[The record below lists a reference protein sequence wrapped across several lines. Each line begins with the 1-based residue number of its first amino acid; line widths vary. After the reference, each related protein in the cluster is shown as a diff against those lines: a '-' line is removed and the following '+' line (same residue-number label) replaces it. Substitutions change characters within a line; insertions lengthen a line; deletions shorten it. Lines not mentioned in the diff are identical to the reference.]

1 VRPAQ
6 RVRVAHNV
14 RASLGA
20 CLTNVRLL
28 GAALATA
35 GCAPRPLVR
44 QAPSGPH
51 RQKRAKLS
59 LVQLMSGS
67 NVELN
72 LTFTPPLMTRPRPK
86 GPSLT
91 LCADSVR
98 PLILKASALIA
109 ALTLCSLPA
118 TAAEPLKIAFVYVD
132 PVGDS
137 GWTYQHDLGRRALE
151 KALGSQIKT
160 TYIENVPATADAE
173 RVIRQLA
180 AMGNQLIFT
189 TSFGY
194 MDATLKVAK
203 LFPKVHFEH
212 ASGFKTA
219 ANMVTYEARFYE
231 GSYLLGVLAGR
242 TTRTGT
248 LGFVGS
254 FPIPEVIRNINAWT
268 LGARSVN
275 PNVKVKVIWVDTWYD
290 PGKERQAAETLIAQG
305 ADVLSQNTDSPSVVQ
320 AAEQKGVHAFG
331 WDSDMAKY
339 GPHSQLTANTEN
351 WGGYYIDEA
360 RKELA
365 GTWTGARR
373 TNSGIKEGMVVL
385 TPLNAS
391 IPADLATLVAQRKA
405 AIAAGQL
412 HPFAGPLKDNTGVVR
427 TPAGVT
433 LTETQLMSIDWFV
446 EGVEGSVPK

>member
-1 VRPAQ
+1 
-6 RVRVAHNV
+6 
-14 RASLGA
+14 
-20 CLTNVRLL
+20 
-28 GAALATA
+28 
-35 GCAPRPLVR
+35 
-44 QAPSGPH
+44 
-51 RQKRAKLS
+51 
-59 LVQLMSGS
+59 
-67 NVELN
+67 
-72 LTFTPPLMTRPRPK
+72 MTRPRPK
-86 GPSLT
+86 
-91 LCADSVR
+91 A
-98 PLILKASALIA
+98 ASWILIA
-109 ALTLCSLPA
+109 ALGLCSLTA

-151 KALGSQIKT
+151 KALGPQIKT

-194 MDATLKVAK
+194 MDPTLKVAK

-219 ANMVTYEARFYE
+219 ANMVSYEARFYE

-268 LGARSVN
+268 VGARSVN
-275 PNVKVKVIWVDTWYD
+275 PNVKVKVIWVNTWYD

-351 WGGYYIDEA
+351 WGGYYIEEA

-365 GTWTGARR
+365 GTWTGGRR
-373 TNSGIKEGMVVL
+373 TNGGIKEGMVVL

-391 IPADLATLVAQRKA
+391 IPPDLAALVAQRKA
-405 AIAAGQL
+405 AIGAGQL
-412 HPFAGPLKDNTGVVR
+412 HPFTGPLKDNTGIVR
-427 TPAGVT
+427 VPAGVT